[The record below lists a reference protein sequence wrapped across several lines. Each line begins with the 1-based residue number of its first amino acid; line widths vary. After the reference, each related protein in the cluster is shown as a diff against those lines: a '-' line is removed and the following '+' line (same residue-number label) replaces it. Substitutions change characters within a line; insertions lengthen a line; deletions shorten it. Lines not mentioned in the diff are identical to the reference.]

1 MIMYRTGASLSRVP
15 TLMLVTSAE
24 AASILLRQ
32 CATRLRVQRCDK
44 LWIELQ
50 GAIGG
55 KLALQVLGKHIRE
68 PLAHWLK
75 GDERQRTGNN
85 TADDGN
91 GLGNGLFN
99 RFFLIF

>member
-1 MIMYRTGASLSRVP
+1 MYRTGASLSRVP

-24 AASILLRQ
+24 AASISLRH

-55 KLALQVLGKHIRE
+55 ELALQVLGKHIRE

-99 RFFLIF
+99 RFFVIF

>member
-1 MIMYRTGASLSRVP
+1 MSRVP

-32 CATRLRVQRCDK
+32 CTTSLRIQRCSKLRVK
-44 LWIELQ
+44 LQ

-68 PLAHWLK
+68 PHAHWLK

>member
-1 MIMYRTGASLSRVP
+1 MRARSPAYSFN
-15 TLMLVTSAE
+15 TLALATSAE
-24 AASILLRQ
+24 AASILRCQ
-32 CATRLRVQRCDK
+32 CATRLRVRRCDK

-99 RFFLIF
+99 RFFVIF